1 MSVFSSA
8 KSGDR
13 SPIATIGPSTQLS
26 IVANG
31 TRIIGEVEC
40 EGILKIEGRVEGV
53 VRGHEQVVIAPGGI
67 VMGDVRGDE
76 IIIAGRVEG
85 DVGAAVRIELRAGGA
100 VHGDVTAPR
109 IAVQEGGELNGRIQM
124 EKPAA
129 TRTVSA
135 EQLKK
140 SA

>member
-13 SPIATIGPSTQLS
+13 EPIATIGQSAQLS

-31 TRIIGEVEC
+31 TRIVGEIES
-40 EGILKIEGRVEGV
+40 EGIIKIEGRVEGI
-53 VRGHEQVVIAPGGI
+53 VRGHEQVVVAPGGAVI
-67 VMGDVRGDE
+67 GDVRGNE

-85 DVGAAVRIELRAGGA
+85 DVAATARVELRAGGA
-100 VHGDVTAPR
+100 VHGDITAPR
-109 IAVQEGGELNGRIQM
+109 IAVQEGGELNGRVQM

-129 TRTVSA
+129 SRTVSA

-140 SA
+140 TA